1 VYNDIGKLTADNTGA
16 VLKPAHSQLLVGT
29 AAVLFAAMA
38 AAQQQAP
45 APASNSIPA
54 SPANPQAGQKIE
66 STAHP
71 VTNKERRRATKLYLE
86 ATKLFQKQQ
95 YEAAMK
101 DYEEAARIDP
111 ENPNYSAATE
121 VVRSHAVTELI
132 QTATKARIKGDAT
145 AERAALQRAAELDPR
160 NLQVAEHLRE
170 MADETAASQSKSLYA
185 QAADSL
191 APAPTLEPLSGTKS
205 FHLRTDRRQAIQN
218 VFHSFGIEASIDS
231 SVTGPPVRFEM
242 DDATFAQA
250 MQAINMVTDTFTV
263 PLDAHRAIVAR
274 DTRENRTQFMRQEFE
289 TVYLGGMSQAEMTD
303 IGNMAKAVF
312 QAQQVAVQLSSGTL
326 TIRSTSDKL
335 NAFNETLKQ
344 LLDGHSQVLLD
355 VKLLQVIHNNLRN
368 TGITPP
374 QQITAFNVYT
384 AEQAILNQNQELV
397 QEIISSGL
405 AAPGDTLT
413 ILGILLASG
422 QVSSSIFQNGIA
434 LFGGGLTLTGLSP
447 GPAKVNLNLN
457 SSESRELDQIQI
469 HLGDGEEG
477 TIKSGSRYPIETS
490 QYSDLGTSGIN
501 IPGLTTPGA
510 SGNLSSLLSQLNS
523 SSQTIPQIEY
533 QDLGLTFK
541 ATPRVIR
548 SGEVALTMDLKI
560 TALGGSSINGVPI
573 LNNRSYSGVATVKND
588 AAVVLVSQVDK
599 EESRALSGL
608 PGVTEIPGLNAI
620 TNRDVIKNYASLL
633 IIISPHVIR
642 GTQAAGHTPMVRI
655 ERGRSAM

>member
-1 VYNDIGKLTADNTGA
+1 MKRIHTQVVA
-16 VLKPAHSQLLVGT
+16 GT
-29 AAVLFAAMA
+29 AAMLFSALT
-38 AAQQQAP
+38 AAQQP
-45 APASNSIPA
+45 APATPPSTPAPTAVDNSQP
-54 SPANPQAGQKIE
+54 GQKIE
-66 STAHP
+66 SPAHP
-71 VTNKERRRATKLYLE
+71 ITNKERRRATKLYLE
-86 ATKLFQKQQ
+86 ATRLFQKQQ

-101 DYEEAARIDP
+101 DYEEAARLDP
-111 ENPNYSAATE
+111 ENPNYGAATE

-132 QTATKARIKGDAT
+132 QTATKARIKGDPT

-160 NLQVAEHLRE
+160 NIQVAEHLRE
-170 MADETAASQSKSLYA
+170 MADEVVASQPKSLYA
-185 QAADSL
+185 QGAESL
-191 APAPTLEPLSGTKS
+191 APAPTLEPLAGTKT

-263 PLDAHRAIVAR
+263 PLDAHRAIVAK
-274 DTRENRTQFMRQEFE
+274 DTRENRTQFMRQELE

-312 QAQQVAVQLSSGTL
+312 QAQQVAVQLTSGTL
-326 TIRSTSDKL
+326 TIRSTTDKL
-335 NAFNETLKQ
+335 NAFNQTLKQ

-355 VKLLQVIHNNLRN
+355 VKLIQVVHNNLKN
-368 TGITPP
+368 TGISPP
-374 QQITAFNVYT
+374 QQISAFNVYSE
-384 AEQAILNQNQELV
+384 EQAILSQNQELV

-422 QVSSSIFQNGIA
+422 QVSNSIFQNGIA

-457 SSESRELDQIQI
+457 SSESRELDQIQL

-490 QYSDLGTSGIN
+490 QYSDLGSSGIN

-510 SGNLSSLLSQLNS
+510 SGSLSSLLSQLNS

-608 PGVTEIPGLNAI
+608 PGLTEIPGLNLI
-620 TNRDVIKNYASLL
+620 TNKDVIKNYASLL
-633 IIISPHVIR
+633 IVISPHVIR
-642 GTQAAGHTPMVRI
+642 GTQPGGHTPMVRI

>member
-1 VYNDIGKLTADNTGA
+1 VKRLNTQFVA
-16 VLKPAHSQLLVGT
+16 IIATLLFSVV
-29 AAVLFAAMA
+29 AL
-38 AAQQQAP
+38 AQQSAPVPPRSDQAP
-45 APASNSIPA
+45 SAPPPS
-54 SPANPQAGQKIE
+54 QKIE
-66 STAHP
+66 SPAHKI
-71 VTNKERRRATKLYLE
+71 TNKERRQATKLYLQ

-101 DYEEAARIDP
+101 DYNEAARLDP
-111 ENPNYSAATE
+111 ENPNFAAATE

-132 QTATKARIKGDAT
+132 QTATKARMKGDIT

-160 NLQVAEHLRE
+160 NIQVAEHLRE
-170 MADETAASQSKSLYA
+170 MADETVASQTKSLYA
-185 QAADSL
+185 KDTESL
-191 APAPTLEPLSGTKS
+191 APAPSLEPVAGTRS

-218 VFHSFGIEASIDS
+218 VFHSFGIEASVDS

-242 DDATFAQA
+242 DDATFVQA

-263 PLDAHRAIVAR
+263 PLDAHRAIVAK
-274 DTRENRTQFMRQEFE
+274 DTREYRNQYMRQEFE
-289 TVYLGGMSQAEMTD
+289 TVYLGGMPQAEMTD
-303 IGNMAKAVF
+303 IGNMAKTLF

-326 TIRSTSDKL
+326 TIRATPDKL

-344 LLDGHSQVLLD
+344 LLAGKSQVLLD
-355 VKLLQVIHNNLRN
+355 IKLLQVVHNNLRN

-374 QQITAFNVYT
+374 QQITAFNVYSE
-384 AEQAILNQNQELV
+384 EQAILSQNQQLV

-405 AAPGDTLT
+405 ASPGDTLT

-422 QVSSSIFQNGIA
+422 QVSNSIFQNGIA
-434 LFGGGLTLTGLSP
+434 LFGGGLTLTGLSI
-447 GPAKVNLNLN
+447 GPARVNLNLN
-457 SSESRELDQIQI
+457 SSESRELDQIQM

-501 IPGLTTPGA
+501 IPGLSSAGA

-523 SSQTIPQIEY
+523 GGQTIPQVEY

-560 TALGGSSINGVPI
+560 TALGGTSINGVPI
-573 LNNRSYSGVATVKND
+573 LNNRSYSGVATVKDN

-608 PGVTEIPGLNAI
+608 PGLTEIPGLNTI
-620 TNRDVIKNYASLL
+620 TNKEVTKNYASLL
-633 IIISPHVIR
+633 IVISPHVIR
-642 GTQAAGHTPMVRI
+642 GTQPGGHTPMVRI

>member
-1 VYNDIGKLTADNTGA
+1 MKQLRAQLVAGA
-16 VLKPAHSQLLVGT
+16 AALLFSLV
-29 AAVLFAAMA
+29 A
-38 AAQQQAP
+38 AAQQSPTAP
-45 APASNSIPA
+45 AVSNQVPNAPST
-54 SPANPQAGQKIE
+54 PQPGQKIE
-66 STAHP
+66 SPAHKI
-71 VTNKERRRATKLYLE
+71 TNKERRQATKLYLE

-101 DYEEAARIDP
+101 DYNEAARLDP
-111 ENPNYSAATE
+111 ENPDFAAATE

-132 QTATKARIKGDAT
+132 QTATKARIKGDRT
-145 AERAALQRAAELDPR
+145 AERAALQHAAELDPR
-160 NLQVAEHLRE
+160 NIQVSEHLRE
-170 MADETAASQSKSLYA
+170 MADEASASQTKSLYA
-185 QAADSL
+185 QDTESL
-191 APAPTLEPLSGTKS
+191 APAPALEPIAGTNS

-263 PLDAHRAIVAR
+263 PLDAHRAIVAK
-274 DTRENRTQFMRQEFE
+274 DTRENRNQYMRQEFE
-289 TVYLGGMSQAEMTD
+289 TVYLGGMTQTEMTD
-303 IGNMAKAVF
+303 IGNMAKTVF

-326 TIRSTSDKL
+326 TIRATTDKL

-344 LLDGHSQVLLD
+344 LLDGRSQVLLD
-355 VKLLQVIHNNLRN
+355 LKLLQVVHNNQKN

-374 QQITAFNVYT
+374 QQITAFNVYSE
-384 AEQAILNQNQELV
+384 EQAILSQNQQLV
-397 QEIISSGL
+397 QQIISSGL

-422 QVSSSIFQNGIA
+422 QVSNSIFQNGIA
-434 LFGGGLTLTGLSP
+434 LFGGGLTLTGLSLP
-447 GPAKVNLNLN
+447 PVKVDLNLN
-457 SSESRELDQIQI
+457 SSESRELDQVQI

-490 QYSDLGTSGIN
+490 QYSDLGRSAID
-501 IPGLTTPGA
+501 IPGLTSPGA
-510 SGNLSSLLSQLNS
+510 SGSLGSLLSQLNS
-523 SSQTIPQIEY
+523 GGQTIPQIEY

-573 LNNRSYSGVATVKND
+573 LNNRSYSGVATVKD
-588 AAVVLVSQVDK
+588 GAAVVLVSQVDK

-608 PGVTEIPGLNAI
+608 PGLTEIPGLNTV
-620 TNRDVIKNYASLL
+620 TNKEVTKNYASLL
-633 IIISPHVIR
+633 IVISPHVIR
-642 GTQAAGHTPMVRI
+642 GTQPGGHTPMVRI

>member
-1 VYNDIGKLTADNTGA
+1 VKRLNTQFVA
-16 VLKPAHSQLLVGT
+16 IIATLLFSVV
-29 AAVLFAAMA
+29 AL
-38 AAQQQAP
+38 AQQSAPVPPRSDQAP
-45 APASNSIPA
+45 SAPPPS
-54 SPANPQAGQKIE
+54 QKIE
-66 STAHP
+66 SPAHKI
-71 VTNKERRRATKLYLE
+71 TNKERRQATKLYLQ

-101 DYEEAARIDP
+101 DYNEAARLDP
-111 ENPNYSAATE
+111 ENPNFAAATE

-132 QTATKARIKGDAT
+132 QTATKARMKGDIT

-160 NLQVAEHLRE
+160 NIQVAEHLRE
-170 MADETAASQSKSLYA
+170 MADETVASQTKSLYA
-185 QAADSL
+185 KDTESL
-191 APAPTLEPLSGTKS
+191 APAPSLEPVAGTRS

-218 VFHSFGIEASIDS
+218 VFHSFGIEASVDS

-242 DDATFAQA
+242 DDATFVQA

-263 PLDAHRAIVAR
+263 PLDAHRAIVAK
-274 DTRENRTQFMRQEFE
+274 DTREYRNQYMRQEFE
-289 TVYLGGMSQAEMTD
+289 TVYLGGMPQAEMTD
-303 IGNMAKAVF
+303 IGNMAKTLF

-326 TIRSTSDKL
+326 TIRATPDKL

-344 LLDGHSQVLLD
+344 LLAGKSQVLLD
-355 VKLLQVIHNNLRN
+355 IKLLQVVHNNLRN

-374 QQITAFNVYT
+374 QQITAFNVYSE
-384 AEQAILNQNQELV
+384 EQAILSQNQQLV

-405 AAPGDTLT
+405 ASPGDTLT

-422 QVSSSIFQNGIA
+422 QVSNSIFQNGIA
-434 LFGGGLTLTGLSP
+434 LFGGGLTLTGLSI
-447 GPAKVNLNLN
+447 GPARVNLNLN
-457 SSESRELDQIQI
+457 SSESRELDQIQM

-501 IPGLTTPGA
+501 IPGLTSAGA

-523 SSQTIPQIEY
+523 GGQTIPQVEY

-560 TALGGSSINGVPI
+560 TALGGTSINGVPI
-573 LNNRSYSGVATVKND
+573 LNNRSYSGVATVKDN

-608 PGVTEIPGLNAI
+608 PGLTEIPGLNTI
-620 TNRDVIKNYASLL
+620 TNKEVTKNYASLL
-633 IIISPHVIR
+633 IVISPHVIR
-642 GTQAAGHTPMVRI
+642 GTQPGGHTPMVRI

>member
-1 VYNDIGKLTADNTGA
+1 MKRLNTQFVA
-16 VLKPAHSQLLVGT
+16 IIATLLFSVV
-29 AAVLFAAMA
+29 AL
-38 AAQQQAP
+38 AQQSAPVPPRSDQAP
-45 APASNSIPA
+45 SAPPPS
-54 SPANPQAGQKIE
+54 QKIE
-66 STAHP
+66 SPAHKI
-71 VTNKERRRATKLYLE
+71 TNKERRQATKLYLQ

-101 DYEEAARIDP
+101 DYNEAARLDP
-111 ENPNYSAATE
+111 ENPNFAAATE

-132 QTATKARIKGDAT
+132 QTATKARMKGDIT

-160 NLQVAEHLRE
+160 NIQVAEHLRE
-170 MADETAASQSKSLYA
+170 MADETVASQTKSLYA
-185 QAADSL
+185 KDTESL
-191 APAPTLEPLSGTKS
+191 APAPSLEPVAGTRS

-218 VFHSFGIEASIDS
+218 VFHSFGIEASVDS

-242 DDATFAQA
+242 DDATFVQA

-263 PLDAHRAIVAR
+263 PLDAHRAIVAK
-274 DTRENRTQFMRQEFE
+274 DTREYRNQYMRQEFE
-289 TVYLGGMSQAEMTD
+289 TVYLGGMPQAEMTD
-303 IGNMAKAVF
+303 IGNMAKTLF

-326 TIRSTSDKL
+326 TIRATPDKL

-344 LLDGHSQVLLD
+344 LLAGKSQVLLD
-355 VKLLQVIHNNLRN
+355 IKLLQVVHNNLRN

-374 QQITAFNVYT
+374 QQITAFNVYSE
-384 AEQAILNQNQELV
+384 EQAILSQNQQLV

-405 AAPGDTLT
+405 ASPGDTLT

-422 QVSSSIFQNGIA
+422 QVSNSIFQNGIA
-434 LFGGGLTLTGLSP
+434 LFGGGLTLTGLSI
-447 GPAKVNLNLN
+447 GPARVNLNLN
-457 SSESRELDQIQI
+457 SSESRELDQIQM

-501 IPGLTTPGA
+501 IPGLTSAGA

-523 SSQTIPQIEY
+523 GGQTIPQVEY

-560 TALGGSSINGVPI
+560 TALGGTSINGVPI
-573 LNNRSYSGVATVKND
+573 LNNRSYSGVATVKDN

-608 PGVTEIPGLNAI
+608 PGLTEIPGLNTI
-620 TNRDVIKNYASLL
+620 TNKEVTKNYASLL
-633 IIISPHVIR
+633 IVISPHVIR
-642 GTQAAGHTPMVRI
+642 GTQPGGHTPMVRI